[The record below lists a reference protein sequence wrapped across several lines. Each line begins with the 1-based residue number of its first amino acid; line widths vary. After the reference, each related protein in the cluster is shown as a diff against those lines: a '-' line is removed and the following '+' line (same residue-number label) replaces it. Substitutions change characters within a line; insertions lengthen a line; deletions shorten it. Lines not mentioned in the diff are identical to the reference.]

1 MKRNFLFAWY
11 QTPRGKLLQQLEADY
26 IKRSITVSCQQTI
39 LQIGG
44 LDWEN
49 EFIDCSLYK
58 KFTILDAKKLGC
70 DKARKICAKSYNLP
84 LQSNCIDMIIVPHLL
99 EFDAF
104 RFQTMRE
111 VERVLKPEGILIVLN
126 FNPWS
131 LWVRYQYLWDKKMAD
146 SWGGH
151 FISRSRILDWLRLL
165 NFDVTV
171 SSEFNLD
178 TVKSTYGKFITRGH
192 SFTSTAYAIKAIKR
206 RYNLIPLT
214 PVKALNP
221 RSILVNS
228 LNSPTTQKK
237 RHD

>member
-26 IKRSITVSCQQTI
+26 LQRSITVSCKQTI

-58 KFTILDAKKLGC
+58 NFIVLDAKRLGC
-70 DKARKICAKSYNLP
+70 NGAKKIQAKAYSLP
-84 LQSNCIDMIIVPHLL
+84 LQSSSVDMIIIPHLL

-111 VERVLKPEGILIVLN
+111 VERVLKPEGILVILN

-151 FISRSRILDWLRLL
+151 FISRSRILDWLKLL
-165 NFDVTV
+165 NFEVTV
-171 SSEFNLD
+171 SSEFKLD
-178 TVKSTYGKFITRGH
+178 TVKSTHGKFITRGH
-192 SFTSTAYAIKAIKR
+192 SFTSTAYGIKAIKR

-214 PVKALNP
+214 PVKLLNP
-221 RSILVNS
+221 RLILANP
-228 LNSPTTQKK
+228 LNAPTTQINS
-237 RHD
+237 HE

>member
-11 QTPRGKLLQQLEADY
+11 QTPRGKLLQQLESDY
-26 IKRSITVSCQQTI
+26 LLRSITVSCKQTI

-44 LDWEN
+44 LGWESD
-49 EFIDCSLYK
+49 FIDCTLYK
-58 KFTILDAKKLGC
+58 SFTILDVKGMGC
-70 DKARKICAKSYNLP
+70 HKARKIQAKAFSLP
-84 LQSNCIDMIIVPHLL
+84 LQSNSVDMIIIPHLL
-99 EFDAF
+99 EFDAC

-111 VERVLKPEGILIVLN
+111 VERVLKPEGIVIILN

-151 FISRSRILDWLRLL
+151 FISRSRILDWLKIL
-165 NFDVTV
+165 NFEVTV

-178 TVKSTYGKFITRGH
+178 TVKSTHGKFITRGH
-192 SFTSTAYAIKAIKR
+192 SLTSTAYAIKAIKR

-214 PVKALNP
+214 PVQELNP
-221 RSILVNS
+221 LLILTNP
-228 LNSPTTQKK
+228 LNSPTTQKS